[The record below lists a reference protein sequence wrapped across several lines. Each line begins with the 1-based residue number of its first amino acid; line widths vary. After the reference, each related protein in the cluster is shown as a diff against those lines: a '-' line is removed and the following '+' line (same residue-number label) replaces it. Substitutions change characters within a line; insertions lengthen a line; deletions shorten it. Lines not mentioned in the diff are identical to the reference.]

1 MAINQTDVKLLKSQ
15 RLTDEDDGGGR
26 ATGEAVVD
34 GQVNNLFPDIS
45 RLDRTTGRI
54 NLRKGFCGVMTDNAD
69 AYLGAHA
76 ILTEAPADPRVSV
89 LLFNSGSQTDE
100 RAAARSSIE
109 NYVVPSIAASWELL
123 GNQLKGQR
131 ALVGVQREEHRLPE
145 VGEVFQL
152 VNGVASSQ
160 YVRLTSVEA
169 SLENFVYEYASGQ
182 FLVLP
187 RRRLTLGISTP
198 LLADYPGG
206 TVTPAGTADKN
217 LAGQFKSTVLAT
229 QVADAAR
236 YYGIS
241 ALADAVAQGDLSLK
255 VQSVYAQLVPSATR
269 ETPLIDQLGGYNR
282 RQMVA
287 SGAARAPALTF
298 VAVASGQSRSFL
310 GSGALPGSITLT
322 LNGGTYADDSK
333 GGFRFV
339 SGSDTFGKLA
349 VDYPTG
355 QLDAFKAS
363 AYAGAASASYTPAA
377 AVSGPA
383 VSGQIP
389 VDLASRGYAYTLN
402 LAGAKPRPGTLSIGY
417 MALGKWQELSDPGNG
432 ELTGQG
438 SGSIAFATGSVSF
451 TLAALPDVD
460 SAIVYS
466 YVASNAAEFTQRTG
480 AGISARARVQHRLPH
495 DGILPGSLS
504 ATYLVGGV
512 SKTVTDNGTGG
523 LGGAA
528 NGSIVYATGELD
540 MELAGTPDAG
550 SAISYSY
557 QQGALSS
564 ATQSPTPDAA
574 GTLSGTIP
582 GAPLKPGSVRAAWAV
597 GRRRAVPSVGQQT
610 TYESTQVVEL
620 AAADNGAGGWVGFS
634 GTLDYATGAYTL
646 RACNSYAF
654 VEYTYQ
660 PKQVEGFQ
668 KQEIELLGSTTT
680 RQEQF
685 GGTLVLQYQP
695 AGTSYGAQSDSQ
707 AAPALTFELL
717 GGAGGAIVPGSLL
730 LNWGGKLYVD
740 RDGVLYADIDS
751 RTNAGSAVGTVDYAG
766 GSATLASYPAGKTAS
781 IDVQACLTSSAGF
794 AITSAVFR
802 TPGAPLRPASLQVTA
817 VRADTGAVVTAS
829 ADTNGQLNGPVIWGS
844 VDITTGIV
852 RLRFTS
858 NTADASG
865 ASEIPVIPGLLRYNA
880 VLYTSLPLN
889 AELIGLD
896 PVRLPADGRVP
907 IYREGEVVVVH
918 HSAETPVAS
927 PQAGATLQLARAQ
940 QAAIEVFDANG
951 VALAAAQ
958 YSADRALGT
967 VTWANPLLLQD
978 ASGNPLSLP
987 LTIKDRVEHMAL
999 CTEVQIGGTLGLS
1012 APLPWDLPAGATRVS
1027 SAVAW
1032 GDLQARLYRWF
1043 TQKTWNSGA
1052 PNWTDS
1058 PSGDAT
1064 TSNYNSLNYPPVVT
1078 NKGAIAGKWA
1088 LVFVS
1093 ATQFQVVEEKLGVI
1107 TTGTTGSDCAPL
1119 NPATGAPYFTILAA
1133 GWGSGW
1139 AAGNAVR
1146 FNTDACLGPLWIVRT
1161 VLSGQGT
1168 VEDDQFRIQIRGD
1181 AD

>member
-217 LAGQFKSTVLAT
+217 LAGQFKSTVMAT

-255 VQSVYAQLVPSATR
+255 VQSVYAQLVPSTTK
-269 ETPLIDQLGGYNR
+269 ESPLIDQLAGYSR
-282 RQMVA
+282 RELVA
-287 SGAARAPALTF
+287 SGAARTPALTF
-298 VAVASGQSRSFL
+298 VQVVAGQSRSFL
-310 GSGALPGSITLT
+310 GTGALPGSLTLT

-339 SGSDTFGKLA
+339 SGSDTFSKLA
-349 VDYPTG
+349 VDYATG
-355 QLDAFKAS
+355 QLDAYKATTWT
-363 AYAGAASASYTPAA
+363 GAASATYTPAA
-377 AVSGPA
+377 AISGPA
-383 VSGQIP
+383 VTGQVP

-402 LAGAKPRPGTLSIGY
+402 LIDAKPRPGTLTISY
-417 MALGKWQELSDPGNG
+417 LALGKWQELSDPGNG
-432 ELTGQG
+432 ELSGQG

-466 YVASNAAEFTQRTG
+466 YVAQNDAAYTRRTG
-480 AGISARARVQHRLPH
+480 AGVTASVRVQHRLPH
-495 DGILPGSLS
+495 DGIEPGSLS
-504 ATYLVGGV
+504 ATYLAGGV
-512 SKTVTDNGTGG
+512 SKSFADDGSGN
-523 LGGAA
+523 LGGDAS
-528 NGSIVYATGELD
+528 GRIVYATGELD
-540 MELAGTPDAG
+540 VQLAGTPDSG
-550 SAISYSY
+550 SAIAYSY
-557 QQGALSS
+557 RQSAGSS
-564 ATQSPTPDAA
+564 ATQMPTPDLA
-574 GTLSGTIP
+574 GTVSGTIP
-582 GAPLKPGSVRAAWAV
+582 GAPLQPGSVQAV
-597 GRRRAVPSVGQQT
+597 WSVIQRRPVPSLSQQT
-610 TYESTQVVEL
+610 TYESTLIVER
-620 AAADNGAGGWVGFS
+620 AAADDGNGGWVGFD

-646 RACNSYAF
+646 RVRGDYAF
-654 VEYTYQ
+654 TEYSYQ
-660 PKQVEGFQ
+660 PKQVQGFQ
-668 KQEIELLGSTTT
+668 KQEMGLLASKTTL
-680 RQEQF
+680 QEQF
-685 GGTLVLQYQP
+685 GGTLVLKYQP
-695 AGTSYGAQSDSQ
+695 AGTSYGEQTDSQ
-707 AAPALTFELL
+707 AAPQIAFDLL
-717 GGAGGAIVPGSLL
+717 GGLGERIVPGSLL
-730 LNWGGKLYVD
+730 LSWAGKLYVD

-766 GSATLASYPAGKTAS
+766 GTATLSSYPGGKAPS
-781 IDVQACLTSSAGF
+781 IDVLACLTSNSGF
-794 AITSAVFR
+794 AVTSAAFR
-802 TPGAPLRPASLQVTA
+802 TPGAPLRPASLQISA
-817 VRADTGAVVTAS
+817 MRADTGEIVTAT
-829 ADTNGQLNGPVIWGS
+829 ADNNGVIANGIVRGV
-844 VDITTGIV
+844 VDAVTGIV
-852 RLRFTS
+852 KLRFTS
-858 NTADASG
+858 NPDDASG

-880 VLYTSLPLN
+880 VLYSSLPLN

-907 IYREGEVVVVH
+907 IYREGEVLVVH
-918 HSAETPVAS
+918 HSAETAVAS

-958 YSADRALGT
+958 YSADRELGT

-978 ASGNPLSLP
+978 EQGNPLSLP
-987 LTIKDRVEHMAL
+987 LSVRDRVEHMTL

-1012 APLPWDLPAGATRVS
+1012 APLPWSLPAGETLVS

-1058 PSGDAT
+1058 PIGDST